1 LDLRIE
7 GLQRGGLEPVTMAVK
22 AGECVGI
29 FGPSGAGKSL
39 LLRTLADLDPY
50 VGEVYLGEHP
60 CSEFE
65 APAWR
70 RQVMLLPAES
80 QWWHESV
87 GEHFSNPDPRS
98 FKALGFDQ
106 EVLAWSVA
114 RMSTGERQRL
124 ALLRCLEQQPR
135 VLLLDE
141 PTASLDPESTKRV
154 EAMIRDFLNDAQ
166 HSAVWVSHDAAQ
178 LQRVAGR
185 RFRMTAGVLEEQA
198 GDTSQWK

>member
-1 LDLRIE
+1 MDLRIE
-7 GLQRGGLEPVTMAVK
+7 GLQREGLEPVTLTIK

-29 FGPSGAGKSL
+29 SGPSGAGKSL

-60 CSEFE
+60 CAEIE

-80 QWWHESV
+80 QWWYESV
-87 GEHFSNPDPRS
+87 GEHFSKPDPRS

-106 EVLAWSVA
+106 EVLTWSVA
-114 RMSTGERQRL
+114 RLSTGERQRL

-154 EAMIRDFLNDAQ
+154 EAMIHDFLNDAQ
-166 HSAVWVSHDAAQ
+166 HSVVWVGHDSAQ
-178 LQRVAGR
+178 LLRVADR
-185 RFRMTAGVLEEQA
+185 RFRMTDGVLEEQV
-198 GDTSQWK
+198 GDTS